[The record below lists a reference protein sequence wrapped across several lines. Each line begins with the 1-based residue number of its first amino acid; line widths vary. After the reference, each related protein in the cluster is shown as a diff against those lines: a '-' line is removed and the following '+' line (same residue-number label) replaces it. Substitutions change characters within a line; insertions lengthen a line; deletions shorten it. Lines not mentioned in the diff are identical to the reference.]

1 MTPLYNSKYYH
12 RDLSW
17 LRFNHRVLQ
26 EVADQRNPLYE
37 RIKFMAIFSSNLDEF
52 FRVRVSD
59 IRQVKDLDKEIR
71 KKLVTK
77 PNRVL
82 AEIKIQVDLLQEE
95 FGRIFQNE
103 IIPDLQKEGIH
114 LIKHSDFSEAQKKIA
129 EDYFEST
136 LKSKIDFENSMFSI
150 KDSVFVENESSYI
163 TASISKDKFQV
174 VQIPKD
180 IPRFFVF
187 PPLPG
192 TASTEN
198 EMHYITVIDDII
210 KYNLYKSQPELDLS
224 YYAIKISR
232 DAELY
237 IEDEFSGNLMEKI
250 KESLPMRETGQ
261 ATRVLIDKRMPENF
275 QNILKKALDI
285 SNVDIVLGGTY
296 HNFKD
301 FFNFP
306 NPTKK
311 NLYFKE
317 LPPIDHPA
325 TSKYASMFEA
335 IDTKDQL
342 IHYPYQSFEPVIK
355 FLEEAADDPNV
366 TTIKMTL
373 YRVAQESRLN
383 NAIARAAKNGKKVI
397 IFIEVKARFDEHN
410 NLKWGEIFKENGA
423 QVIYSYPGI
432 KVHSKIIYIERQI
445 DDDIQHYCYIGTG
458 NFNEHTATIYTDFGL
473 MTKNIKITEDL
484 NKLFLVLEGIFIVPK
499 AKKILISPFTMR
511 NKFVSLL
518 EKEIHLAQAGKEA
531 YIILKMNSL
540 EDKKMIKLL
549 YEASNKGV
557 KIRLLVRGMCSLV
570 PGIKGQSKNI
580 KVTSVLDR
588 FLEHGRVYIFG
599 NAGEEKMYIGSADW
613 MTRNLTHRIEV
624 VTPVLDPD
632 NFKIIRDVI
641 DIQLADNVKAR
652 IIDADQKNE
661 YVQMGMP
668 SLNSSRKTAKRQYR
682 ASARSSSP
690 RNASKL

>member
-1 MTPLYNSKYYH
+1 MASLYNSKYYH

-26 EVADQRNPLYE
+26 EVADKRNPLYE

-59 IRQVKDLDKEIR
+59 IRQVKDLDKSLR

-95 FGRIFQNE
+95 FGQLFQNE
-103 IIPDLQKEGIH
+103 IIPDLKNEGIH
-114 LIKHSDFSEAQKKIA
+114 LIKYKDFTEAQKEVA
-129 EDYFEST
+129 VDYFEST
-136 LKSKIDFENSMFSI
+136 LKAKIDFKNSIFSTQ
-150 KDSVFVENESSYI
+150 DSVFVENESSYI
-163 TASISKDKFQV
+163 TACISKDKFQV

-180 IPRFFVF
+180 EPRFFVF
-187 PPLPG
+187 P
-192 TASTEN
+192 STSTSDDDT
-198 EMHYITVIDDII
+198 HYITFLDDII
-210 KYNLYKSQPELDLS
+210 KYNLYRTQPELDLS

-275 QNILKKALDI
+275 QNVLIKALDVTH
-285 SNVDIVLGGTY
+285 VDVVLGGTY

-301 FFNFP
+301 FFSFP
-306 NPTKK
+306 NPTDK

-317 LPPIDHPA
+317 LPPIDHPV

-342 IHYPYQSFEPVIK
+342 MHYPYQSFEPVIK
-355 FLEEAADDPNV
+355 LLEEAADDPNV

-373 YRVAQESRLN
+373 YRVAEESRLN
-383 NAIARAAKNGKKVI
+383 NAIAKAAKNGKKVI

-423 QVIYSYPGI
+423 QVLYSYPGI
-432 KVHSKIIYIERQI
+432 KVHSKILYIERHI
-445 DDDIQHYCYIGTG
+445 GEHMKPYCYIGTG
-458 NFNEHTATIYTDFGL
+458 NFNENTSTLYTDFGL
-473 MTKNIKITEDL
+473 MTNNKKITEDL
-484 NKLFLVLEGIFIVPK
+484 NKLFLVLEGIFLVPK
-499 AKKILISPFTMR
+499 PKKLLISPFTMR
-511 NKFVSLL
+511 NKFVSLV
-518 EKEIHLAQAGKEA
+518 EKEIYLAQAGKEGH
-531 YIILKMNSL
+531 IILKMNSL
-540 EDKKMIKLL
+540 EDKKVIKLL

-557 KIRLLVRGMCSLV
+557 KIKLLVRGMCSLV

-580 KVTSVLDR
+580 KVTSILDR

-599 NAGEEKMYIGSADW
+599 NGGEEKMYIGSADW

-624 VTPVLDPD
+624 VTPILDPD

-641 DIQLADNVKAR
+641 AIELADTVKAR
-652 IIDADQKNE
+652 IIDEEQKNE
-661 YVQMGMP
+661 YVQLGKKP
-668 SLNSSRKTAKRQYR
+668 EIRSQYEIYEYFK
-682 ASARSSSP
+682 
-690 RNASKL
+690 KLKS

>member
-1 MTPLYNSKYYH
+1 MALPLYNSKYYH

-26 EVADQRNPLYE
+26 EVADKRNPLYE

-59 IRQVKDLDKEIR
+59 IRQIKDLDKSLR
-71 KKLVTK
+71 RKLVTK

-82 AEIKIQVDLLQEE
+82 AEIKVQVDILQQE
-95 FGRIFQNE
+95 FGKLIQNE
-103 IIPDLQKEGIH
+103 IIPDLKKEGIH
-114 LIKHSDFSEAQKKIA
+114 LIKHSDFSAAQKKAA
-129 EDYFEST
+129 EAYFEST
-136 LKSKIDFENSMFSI
+136 LKSKIDLEKTIFST

-163 TASISKDKFQV
+163 TALLSKDSFQI

-180 IPRFFVF
+180 EPRFFVF
-187 PPLPG
+187 PG
-192 TASTEN
+192 DSSTDKGQ
-198 EMHYITVIDDII
+198 HYITFIDDII
-210 KYNLYKSQPELDLS
+210 KYNLYKTHSELDIS
-224 YYAIKISR
+224 FYAVKISR

-250 KESLPMRETGQ
+250 KESLPKRETGQ
-261 ATRVLIDKRMPENF
+261 ATRVLIDQRMPENF
-275 QNILKKALDI
+275 QNVLKKALDVTH
-285 SNVDIVLGGTY
+285 VDIILGGTY

-301 FFNFP
+301 FFGFP
-306 NPTKK
+306 NPTEKDFS
-311 NLYFKE
+311 FKP

-325 TSKYASMFEA
+325 TSKFKTMFEA

-342 IHYPYQSFEPVIK
+342 MHYPYQSFEPVIK
-355 FLEEAADDPNV
+355 LLEEAAEDPQV

-373 YRVAQESRLN
+373 YRVAEESRLN
-383 NAIARAAKNGKKVI
+383 NAIAKAAKNGKKVI

-423 QVIYSYPGI
+423 QVLYSYPGI
-432 KVHSKIIYIERQI
+432 KVHSKILYIERQI
-445 DDDIQHYCYIGTG
+445 GEEINPYCYIGTG
-458 NFNEHTATIYTDFGL
+458 NFNEDTSTLYTDFGL
-473 MTKNIKITEDL
+473 MTNNKKITEDL

-499 AKKILISPFTMR
+499 AKKLLISPFTMR
-511 NKFVSLL
+511 NKFVSLV

-531 YIILKMNSL
+531 HIILKMNSL

-557 KIRLLVRGMCSLV
+557 KIDLLVRGMCSLV

-580 KVTSVLDR
+580 KVTSILDR

-599 NAGEEKMYIGSADW
+599 NGGEEKMFIGSADW

-624 VTPVLDPD
+624 VTPILDPD

-641 DIQLADNVKAR
+641 DIQLADTVKAR
-652 IIDADQKNE
+652 IIDAEQKNE
-661 YVQMGMP
+661 YVKIGKKP
-668 SLNSSRKTAKRQYR
+668 EIRSQYEIYEYIK
-682 ASARSSSP
+682 
-690 RNASKL
+690 KLK

>member
-1 MTPLYNSKYYH
+1 MTSLYNSKYYH

-59 IRQVKDLDKEIR
+59 IRQVKDLDKSIR

-82 AEIKIQVDLLQEE
+82 AEIKVQVDLLQEE
-95 FGRIFQNE
+95 FGTIFLND
-103 IIPDLQKEGIH
+103 IIPDLKKEGIH
-114 LIKHSDFSEAQKKIA
+114 LIKYKDFSEAQKVIA

-136 LKSKIDFENSMFSI
+136 LKSKIDLGNSIFTT
-150 KDSVFVENESSYI
+150 KESVFVENESSYI

-180 IPRFFVF
+180 EPRFFVF
-187 PPLPG
+187 PHM
-192 TASTEN
+192 AADSEIEN
-198 EMHYITVIDDII
+198 QPYYITFLDDII
-210 KYNLYKSQPELDLS
+210 KYNLYKAQPELNLS
-224 YYAIKISR
+224 FYAIKISR

-261 ATRVLIDKRMPENF
+261 ATRVLIDKRMPEDF
-275 QNILKKALDI
+275 QNVLKKALDI
-285 SNVDIVLGGTY
+285 TNVDIVLGGTY

-301 FFNFP
+301 FFSFP
-306 NPTKK
+306 NPTDK
-311 NLYFKE
+311 NLYFEE
-317 LPPIDHPA
+317 LPPIDHSV

-335 IDTKDQL
+335 IDHKDQL
-342 IHYPYQSFEPVIK
+342 MHYPYQSFEPVIK
-355 FLEEAADDPNV
+355 LLEEAADDANV
-366 TTIKMTL
+366 TTIKMSL
-373 YRVAQESRLN
+373 YRVAEESRLN
-383 NAIARAAKNGKKVI
+383 NAIAKAAKNGKKVI
-397 IFIEVKARFDEHN
+397 VFIEVKARFDEQN
-410 NLKWGEIFKENGA
+410 NLKWGEIFKANGA

-445 DDDIQHYCYIGTG
+445 GEDISRYCYIGTG
-458 NFNEHTATIYTDFGL
+458 NFNEKTATLYTDFGL
-473 MTKNIKITEDL
+473 MTNNHKITEDL
-484 NKLFLVLEGIFIVPK
+484 NKLFLVLEGIVIVPK
-499 AKKILISPFTMR
+499 AKKLLISPFTMR

-540 EDKKMIKLL
+540 EDKKMINLL

-557 KIRLLVRGMCSLV
+557 KIRLLVRGMCTLV

-580 KVTSVLDR
+580 KVTSILDR

-599 NAGEEKMYIGSADW
+599 NGGEEKMYIGSADW

-624 VTPVLDPD
+624 VTPITDPD

-641 DIQLADNVKAR
+641 DIELADNVKAR

-661 YVQMGMP
+661 YVKVGKKPQIR
-668 SLNSSRKTAKRQYR
+668 SQYEIYEYFKKLKTKA
-682 ASARSSSP
+682 
-690 RNASKL
+690 

>member
-1 MTPLYNSKYYH
+1 MALPLYNSKYYH

-26 EVADQRNPLYE
+26 EVADKRNPLYE

-59 IRQVKDLDKEIR
+59 IRQVKDLDKALR
-71 KKLVTK
+71 KKLVIK

-82 AEIKIQVDLLQEE
+82 AEIKVQVDLLQAEL
-95 FGRIFQNE
+95 GQIFQNE
-103 IIPDLQKEGIH
+103 IIPDLKKEGIH
-114 LIKHSDFSEAQKKIA
+114 LIKYSDFTAAQKKVA
-129 EDYFEST
+129 EEYFEST
-136 LKSKIDFENSMFSI
+136 LKAKIDFGSSIFST

-180 IPRFFVF
+180 EPRFFVF
-187 PPLPG
+187 PNHSEAKTSKSP
-192 TASTEN
+192 SEN
-198 EMHYITVIDDII
+198 GKHYITFIDDII
-210 KYNLYKSQPELDLS
+210 KYNLYRIQPELDLS

-261 ATRVLIDKRMPENF
+261 ATRVLIDRRMPEDF
-275 QNILKKALDI
+275 QKILKKALDVTNI
-285 SNVDIVLGGTY
+285 DVVLGGSY

-301 FFNFP
+301 FFSFP
-306 NPTKK
+306 NPTDK
-311 NLYFKE
+311 NLYFE
-317 LPPIDHPA
+317 EFPPLDHPV
-325 TSKYASMFEA
+325 TSKFRSMFEA

-342 IHYPYQSFEPVIK
+342 MHYPYQSFEPVIK
-355 FLEEAADDPNV
+355 LLEEAADDPKV

-373 YRVAQESRLN
+373 YRVAEESRLN
-383 NAIARAAKNGKKVI
+383 DAIARAAKNGKKVI
-397 IFIEVKARFDEHN
+397 IFIEVKARFDEQN

-423 QVIYSYPGI
+423 QVLYSYPGI
-432 KVHSKIIYIERQI
+432 KVHSKIIYIERQVG
-445 DDDIQHYCYIGTG
+445 DDVKHYCYVGTG
-458 NFNEHTATIYTDFGL
+458 NFNENTATLYTDFGL
-473 MTKNIKITEDL
+473 MTNNKKITEDL

-499 AKKILISPFTMR
+499 AKKLLISPFTMR
-511 NKFVSLL
+511 NKFVSLV

-531 YIILKMNSL
+531 YMILKMNSL

-557 KIRLLVRGMCSLV
+557 KIKLLVRGMCCLV

-580 KVTSVLDR
+580 KVTSILDR
-588 FLEHGRVYIFG
+588 FLEHGRIYIFG
-599 NAGEEKMYIGSADW
+599 NGGDEKMYIGSADW

-641 DIQLADNVKAR
+641 DIEMADNVKAR

-661 YVQMGMP
+661 Y
-668 SLNSSRKTAKRQYR
+668 AKVG
-682 ASARSSSP
+682 
-690 RNASKL
+690 

>member
-1 MTPLYNSKYYH
+1 MALPLYNSKYYH

-26 EVADQRNPLYE
+26 EVADKRNPLYE

-59 IRQVKDLDKEIR
+59 IRQVKDLDKSIR

-82 AEIKIQVDLLQEE
+82 AEIKVQVDVLQNE
-95 FGRIFQNE
+95 FGTIFQNE
-103 IIPDLQKEGIH
+103 IIPDLKREGIH
-114 LIKHSDFSEAQKKIA
+114 LIKYKDFSESQKKVA
-129 EDYFEST
+129 KDYFEST
-136 LKSKIDFENSMFSI
+136 LKAKIDFENSIFST
-150 KDSVFVENESSYI
+150 KDSVFVENECSYI
-163 TASISKDKFQV
+163 TASISKDKFEV

-180 IPRFFVF
+180 EPRFFVF
-187 PPLPG
+187 PSLNQEKN
-192 TASTEN
+192 TKN
-198 EMHYITVIDDII
+198 ETHYITFIDDII
-210 KYNLYKSQPELDLS
+210 KYNLYRTQPELELS

-237 IEDEFSGNLMEKI
+237 IDDEFSGDLMEKI
-250 KESLPMRETGQ
+250 KASLPMRETGQ
-261 ATRVLIDKRMPENF
+261 ATRVLIDQRMPEKF
-275 QNILKKALDI
+275 QNILKKALDVTK
-285 SNVDIVLGGTY
+285 VDVVLGGTY

-306 NPTKK
+306 NPTGK
-311 NLYFKE
+311 NLYFEK
-317 LPPIDHPA
+317 LPPLDHPV
-325 TSKYASMFEA
+325 TSNYTSMFEA
-335 IDTKDQL
+335 IDAKDQL
-342 IHYPYQSFEPVIK
+342 MHYPYQSFEPIIK
-355 FLEEAADDPNV
+355 LLEEAAEDPNV
-366 TTIKMTL
+366 TTIKMSL

-383 NAIARAAKNGKKVI
+383 NAIAKAAKKGKKVI
-397 IFIEVKARFDEHN
+397 IFIEVKARFDEDN
-410 NLKWGEIFKENGA
+410 NLKWGDIFKENGA
-423 QVIYSYPGI
+423 QVLYSYPGI
-432 KVHSKIIYIERQI
+432 KVHSKILYIEREI
-445 DDDIQHYCYIGTG
+445 GEVLKRYCYIGTG
-458 NFNEHTATIYTDFGL
+458 NFNGDTATLYTDFGL
-473 MTKNIKITEDL
+473 MTKNKKITEDL

-499 AKKILISPFTMR
+499 AKKLLISPFTMR
-511 NKFVSLL
+511 NKFVSLV

-531 YIILKMNSL
+531 YIIMKMNSL

-580 KVTSVLDR
+580 KVTSILDR

-599 NAGEEKMYIGSADW
+599 NGGEEKMYIGSADW

-624 VTPVLDPD
+624 VAPILDPD

-641 DIQLADNVKAR
+641 NIELADNVKAR
-652 IIDADQKNE
+652 IIDAEQKNE
-661 YVQMGMP
+661 YVKIGKKEEVRSQYAIYEYFK
-668 SLNSSRKTAKRQYR
+668 SLKD
-682 ASARSSSP
+682 
-690 RNASKL
+690 

>member
-1 MTPLYNSKYYH
+1 MASPLYNSKYYH

-26 EVADQRNPLYE
+26 EVADKRNPLYE

-59 IRQVKDLDKEIR
+59 IRQVKDLDKSIR

-82 AEIKIQVDLLQEE
+82 AEIKVQVDLLQEE
-95 FGRIFQNE
+95 FGQLFLNE
-103 IIPDLQKEGIH
+103 IIPDLEKEGIH
-114 LIKHSDFSEAQKKIA
+114 LIKYKDFSESQKKVA

-136 LKSKIDFENSMFSI
+136 LKDKIDFENSIYST
-150 KDSVFVENESSYI
+150 KDSVFVDNESSYI
-163 TASISKDKFQV
+163 TASISQDKFQV
-174 VQIPKD
+174 VQIPTHE
-180 IPRFFVF
+180 PRFFVF
-187 PPLPG
+187 P
-192 TASTEN
+192 SE
-198 EMHYITVIDDII
+198 EDIHYITFIDDII
-210 KYNLYKSQPELDLS
+210 KHSLYKSQPELHLS
-224 YYAIKISR
+224 YYAVKISR

-250 KESLPMRETGQ
+250 KESLPKRETGQ
-261 ATRVLIDKRMPENF
+261 ATRVLIDKRMPESF
-275 QNILKKALDI
+275 QNVLKKALDI
-285 SNVDIVLGGTY
+285 TNVDIVLGGTY

-301 FFNFP
+301 FFSFP
-306 NPTKK
+306 NPSGK
-311 NLYFKE
+311 NLYFEE
-317 LPPIDHPA
+317 LPPLDHPV
-325 TSKYASMFEA
+325 TLKYESMFEA
-335 IDTKDQL
+335 IDNKDQL
-342 IHYPYQSFEPVIK
+342 MHYPYQSFEPVIRL
-355 FLEEAADDPNV
+355 LEEAADDANV
-366 TTIKMTL
+366 TTIKMSL
-373 YRVAQESRLN
+373 YRVAEESRLN
-383 NAIARAAKNGKKVI
+383 NAIATAAKNGKKVI
-397 IFIEVKARFDEHN
+397 IFIEVKARFDEQN

-445 DDDIQHYCYIGTG
+445 GEDVKHYCYIGTG
-458 NFNEHTATIYTDFGL
+458 NFNENTATLYTDFGL
-473 MTKNIKITEDL
+473 MTNNKKITEDL

-499 AKKILISPFTMR
+499 AKKLLISPFTMR

-557 KIRLLVRGMCSLV
+557 KIRLLVRGMCSLI

-580 KVTSVLDR
+580 KVTSILDR

-599 NAGEEKMYIGSADW
+599 NGGEEKMYIGSADW

-624 VTPVLDPD
+624 VTPIVDPE

-641 DIQLADNVKAR
+641 DIELADNVKAR
-652 IIDADQKNE
+652 IIDEHQKNE
-661 YVQMGMP
+661 YV
-668 SLNSSRKTAKRQYR
+668 KTGKKPEIRSQYEIYEYFKRQK
-682 ASARSSSP
+682 A
-690 RNASKL
+690 KV

>member
-26 EVADQRNPLYE
+26 EVADKRNPLYE

-59 IRQVKDLDKEIR
+59 IRQVKDLDKSIR

-77 PNRVL
+77 PNQVL
-82 AEIKIQVDLLQEE
+82 AEIKVQVDLLQDE
-95 FGRIFQNE
+95 FGQLFQNE
-103 IIPDLQKEGIH
+103 IIPDLKQESIH
-114 LIKHSDFSEAQKKIA
+114 LITYRDFSETQKKVA
-129 EDYFEST
+129 EAYFEST
-136 LKSKIDFENSMFSI
+136 LKSKIDFENSVFST

-163 TASISKDKFQV
+163 TALISKDKFQV

-180 IPRFFVF
+180 EPRFYVF
-187 PPLPG
+187 PC
-192 TASTEN
+192 EN
-198 EMHYITVIDDII
+198 DTHYITFIDDII
-210 KYNLYKSQPELDLS
+210 KYNLYKLQPELDLS

-237 IEDEFSGNLMEKI
+237 IEDESSGNLMEKI
-250 KESLPMRETGQ
+250 KESLPKRETCQ
-261 ATRVLIDKRMPENF
+261 PTRVLIDQRMPESF
-275 QNILKKALDI
+275 QNILKKALDVTK
-285 SNVDIVLGGTY
+285 VDIVLGGTY

-301 FFNFP
+301 FFGFP
-306 NPTKK
+306 NPTSKY
-311 NLYFKE
+311 LYFEE
-317 LPPIDHPA
+317 LPPIDHPV
-325 TSKYASMFEA
+325 TLKYASMFEA
-335 IDTKDQL
+335 INNKDQL
-342 IHYPYQSFEPVIK
+342 IHYPYQSFEPVIEL
-355 FLEEAADDPNV
+355 LEEAANDPNV

-373 YRVAQESRLN
+373 YRVAEESRLN
-383 NAIARAAKNGKKVI
+383 NAISKAAKNGKNVI
-397 IFIEVKARFDEHN
+397 VFIEVKARFDEQN
-410 NLKWGEIFKENGA
+410 NLKWGEIFKDSGA

-432 KVHSKIIYIERQI
+432 KVHSKIIYIERQFGE
-445 DDDIQHYCYIGTG
+445 DIKPYCYIGTG
-458 NFNEHTATIYTDFGL
+458 NFNENTATLYTDFGL
-473 MTKNIKITEDL
+473 MTNNKKIAEDL
-484 NKLFLVLEGIFIVPK
+484 NKLFLVLEGTSIVPK
-499 AKKILISPFTMR
+499 AKKLLISPFSMR

-531 YIILKMNSL
+531 YLILKMNSL

-580 KVTSVLDR
+580 KVISILDR

-599 NAGEEKMYIGSADW
+599 NGGEEKMYIGSADW

-624 VTPVLDPD
+624 VTPIMDPD

-652 IIDADQKNE
+652 IIDAEQKNDYVKVGKKPEIRSQYEIYE
-661 YVQMGMP
+661 YFKR
-668 SLNSSRKTAKRQYR
+668 LKAKV
-682 ASARSSSP
+682 
-690 RNASKL
+690 